1 MSPLD
6 SWASAASVRAA
17 LSVLNGLMLCGLLL
31 YAANAYVMVAVH
43 WRHRRDRPAP
53 PDPPAPLPMVT
64 VQLPLFNER
73 YVAARLLEA
82 AASLD
87 YPADRLE
94 IQVLD
99 DSTDDTTAI
108 VAEVAGALT
117 ARGLTV
123 VHIHRRERSGFKA
136 GALAAGL
143 KEARG
148 EFIAIFD
155 ADFVPSPDFLRATLP
170 HFADAT
176 VAVVQARWGHLNRD
190 FSLLTVAQSLGIDG
204 HFGVEQTARARGGLL
219 LNFNGTA
226 GVWRKAAILDAGGW
240 ADDTLTEDLDLSYRA
255 QLRSWRI
262 VYRPEIVC
270 PAEIPVLITGF
281 KTQQRRWAKG
291 SIQTARKLLP
301 AVWRSPVSPW
311 RKYQASIHLTY
322 YMIHPL
328 MLLSMLLSIPL
339 RSTADPQ
346 ISSAWGIMGGVFAVA
361 TLGPGTMLVYA
372 QHALDT
378 AWWRRARQLPTI
390 LVIGVGMAWTTSL
403 AVLGAFA
410 ARDLTFV
417 RTPKF
422 GIGPRGG
429 RWRGKVYRDGRPWGG
444 LVEIALGLYFGWGA
458 WVFWLHREYGVVPFL
473 LLYASGFVTV
483 GTLTIL
489 HAAGGARTAARG
501 AP

>member
-1 MSPLD
+1 MSPFD
-6 SWASAASVRAA
+6 SWVIAASVQAA
-17 LSVLNGLMLCGLLL
+17 FSMLNGLMLVGLLV
-31 YAANAYVMVAVH
+31 YAANAYIMVAVH
-43 WRHRRDRPAP
+43 WRHRRDPHP
-53 PDPPAPLPMVT
+53 PPGLPGPLPMVT

-73 YVAARLLEA
+73 YVATRLLEA
-82 AASLD
+82 AGSLD

-99 DSTDDTTAI
+99 DSTDDTTAML
-108 VAEVAGALT
+108 AEVARRLT
-117 ARGLTV
+117 ARGLRV

-143 KEARG
+143 KEALG

-155 ADFVPSPDFLRATLP
+155 ADFVPRPDFLRATLI
-170 HFADAT
+170 HFGEPT
-176 VAVVQARWGHLNRD
+176 VAAVQARWGHLNRD

-204 HFGVEQTARARGGLL
+204 HFGVEQTARARSGLL

-240 ADDTLTEDLDLSYRA
+240 AHDTLTEDLDLSYRA
-255 QLRSWRI
+255 QLRNWQI

-301 AVWRSPVSPW
+301 AVWRSPLSPW
-311 RKYQASIHLTY
+311 KKYQASVHLTY

-328 MLLSMLLSIPL
+328 MLLSVLLSVPL
-339 RSTADPQ
+339 RSAADPVVS
-346 ISSAWGIMGGVFAVA
+346 SSAWGIMGGVFVVA

-378 AWWRRARQLPTI
+378 AWWRRAWQLPTI
-390 LVIGVGMAWTTSL
+390 LVIGVGMAWATSL
-403 AVLGAFA
+403 AVFGAFWG
-410 ARDLTFV
+410 RDLTFV

-429 RWRGKVYRDGRPWGG
+429 AWRGKAYGAGRPWGG
-444 LVEIALGLYFGWGA
+444 LVEIALGLYCVWGA
-458 WVFWLHREYGVVPFL
+458 CVFWLHREYGVVPFL

-489 HAAGGARTAARG
+489 HAAGGARRVA
-501 AP
+501 